1 MAKKSRKT
9 RKRSQTPRLSQ
20 AQMVQP
26 QAQDRPQVNTVAGQQ
41 TPGTSPGLEEQYRY
55 VLLDLRRIAVIA
67 AVMLVVMVVLAVVAV

>member
-26 QAQDRPQVNTVAGQQ
+26 QAQERPQVNTITGKQA
-41 TPGTSPGLEEQYRY
+41 PGSSPGLEDQYRY